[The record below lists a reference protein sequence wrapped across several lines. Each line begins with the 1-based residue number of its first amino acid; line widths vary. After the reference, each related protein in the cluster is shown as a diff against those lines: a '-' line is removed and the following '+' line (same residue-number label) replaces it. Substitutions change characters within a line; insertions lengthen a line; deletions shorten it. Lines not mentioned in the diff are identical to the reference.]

1 MKALKELIQVHGSI
15 LRCLYLAYRRHLETP
30 PRAVLPALAGL
41 PAGAAELDEGRAGA
55 GGAGAGQRPLLH
67 RQDTQERQAGHR
79 GQSTYLFISVHY
91 IRPVHFIYWRL
102 LLSTTLIKAC

>member
-1 MKALKELIQVHGSI
+1 MFV
-15 LRCLYLAYRRHLETP
+15 LAYRRHLETP

-79 GQSTYLFISVHY
+79 GM
-91 IRPVHFIYWRL
+91 
-102 LLSTTLIKAC
+102 